1 MAYAIEYKEQILKRL
16 QKESVAKIAQET
28 GISKPTLYNWKK
40 QKEESR
46 EKTKAK
52 KQKEILS
59 QKG

>member
-52 KQKEILS
+52 K
-59 QKG
+59 